1 MATVRKEMCHG
12 VKTIL
17 KSVLILKYYLFVKMS
32 SHDVDRDVSTS
43 YLIKNDVLL

>member
-17 KSVLILKYYLFVKMS
+17 KSVLILKYYLFVKMW
-32 SHDVDRDVSTS
+32 SHDVNRDVSAS
-43 YLIKNDVLL
+43 HIIKHDVLL